1 MRSKIMGWPGDPPDS
16 EIGPTDLQE
25 SVLMLLEDAGID
37 AETNDQI
44 VKLIEAAEIRKAK
57 AENDVPH
64 RPGGTLTGTDR
75 VLVDRLW
82 REPEMHDLFR
92 EDTYVSM
99 AQRGVDEYERMFRI
113 WGKGLLDGGRE
124 NALAVVRAYLERE

>member
-1 MRSKIMGWPGDPPDS
+1 
-16 EIGPTDLQE
+16 
-25 SVLMLLEDAGID
+25 MLLEDAGID